1 MHGCEADV
9 QPGGE
14 MKLHRGMDMYSYD
27 GENFLSFDDANEVW
41 VAPVEAAKPTKKKW
55 DEVQVLRQYTKGYL
69 ENECMDWLKKFLGYQ
84 KEMLLNASMY
94 DHRHFLCFYLHHYQ
108 R

>member
-1 MHGCEADV
+1 MQRD
-9 QPGGE
+9 GE

-27 GENFLSFDDANEVW
+27 GEDFLSFDDAHEVW
-41 VAPVEAAKPTKKKW
+41 VAPVEAAIPTKTKW

-69 ENECMDWLKKFLGYQ
+69 ENECMDWLKKFLDYQ
-84 KEMLLNASMY
+84 KNKLLHASMY
-94 DHRHFLCFYLHHYQ
+94 DHRPFLCFYLHHYQ